1 MMDSLSHIHINF
13 DQGQVLYLNICLGI
27 LMFGVALDLKLEDFK
42 YLAKEPKSIIGGL
55 ISQWILLPL
64 VTIALVYI
72 IHPDY
77 SLMLG
82 MALIA
87 ACPGGNVSNYATH
100 LCKGNAAL
108 SIILTTITTVLCV
121 FSTPFIFASLQKVLP
136 IDQVHDA
143 DFNIQFSDMVITIV
157 QLIFIP
163 LLIGFL
169 MNHFW
174 PHFVSK
180 IRGIVKI
187 LSMVIFIGFV
197 LAAVAGNIDNLVNYI
212 DIVFFI
218 VLIHNGLALFFGYF
232 WSKSILGLSTNDA
245 RTISIETGIQNSGL
259 ALILIFNFF
268 DANGGM
274 ALIAAWW
281 SIWHLISALALAW
294 FWGRKEK
301 VIVTS

>member
-1 MMDSLSHIHINF
+1 MDTLSHIHINF

-42 YLAKEPKSIIGGL
+42 YLLKEPKSIIGDL

-77 SLMLG
+77 GLMLG

-143 DFNIQFSDMVITIV
+143 DFNIRFSDMVITIV
-157 QLIFIP
+157 QLIIIP
-163 LLIGFL
+163 LVIGFL

-197 LAAVAGNIDNLVNYI
+197 LAAVAGNIDNLVKYI

-218 VLIHNGLALFFGYF
+218 VLIHNGMALLIGYF
-232 WSKSILGLSTNDA
+232 WSKAILGLSINDA

-281 SIWHLISALALAW
+281 SVWHLISALGLAW

-301 VIVTS
+301 AAG

>member
-1 MMDSLSHIHINF
+1 MIDSLSHIHINF

-218 VLIHNGLALFFGYF
+218 VLIHNGIALFIGYF
-232 WSKSILGLSTNDA
+232 WSKAILGLSVNDA

-301 VIVTS
+301 VV